1 MLNSINGKVIIC
13 KFVNNTENGINP
25 AITDKINQPILP
37 IGFFNQIFILKIPA
51 SLWVLLRERLFPTLG
66 LEVQG
71 VAVGVEP
78 ILPRIE
84 EDNHGGTRSFTEEFS
99 LIFL

>member
-51 SLWVLLRERLFPTLG
+51 SLNVMKNDKPQSEQYLLPLL
-66 LEVQG
+66 
-71 VAVGVEP
+71 
-78 ILPRIE
+78 
-84 EDNHGGTRSFTEEFS
+84 
-99 LIFL
+99 